1 MGREESFTISTLN
14 DFNGSLADLS
24 IVNNCVKDT
33 EQEHEWLFVSK
44 PDRYVKIYQSSGHIM
59 IHQGGVFLLLLNTFT
74 QFLYDFTAIS
84 AFFTRNFAV
93 FCLKKHSI
101 ITSSLNG

>member
-59 IHQGGVFLLLLNTFT
+59 IHRGGLFVVIEYFHTIFYMISQLFQHSSQGILQCFV
-74 QFLYDFTAIS
+74 
-84 AFFTRNFAV
+84 
-93 FCLKKHSI
+93 
-101 ITSSLNG
+101 

>member
-14 DFNGSLADLS
+14 DFNGSVADLS

-59 IHQGGVFLLLLNTFT
+59 IRQGVDSFT
-74 QFLYDFTAIS
+74 QYFI
-84 AFFTRNFAV
+84 
-93 FCLKKHSI
+93 
-101 ITSSLNG
+101 